1 MSVSL
6 GNFARR
12 HCANYNT
19 TNGCYLTEKVD
30 WSVEPPKATAGPCLV
45 AEGKPCS
52 YFKRSI
58 LPARDVPQ
66 KIRGDYYFIDSSI
79 MVPTARTCPECGET
93 LPPRRRV
100 CEKCCRKRRKS
111 SNRLAQ
117 RKKRQNRHMS
127 VSS

>member
-45 AEGKPCS
+45 AESKPCT
-52 YFKRSI
+52 YFKRAI

-66 KIRGDYYFIDSSI
+66 NIRGDYYFIDSSI
-79 MVPTARTCPECGET
+79 MVPTARTCPECGAT
-93 LPPRRRV
+93 LAPRQRF
-100 CEKCCRKRRKS
+100 CQKCRRKRRLES
-111 SNRLAQ
+111 YRQ
-117 RKKRQNRHMS
+117 RKLKSRQTAPQLT
-127 VSS
+127 